1 MRHATRLLSAAL
13 DTGEV
18 EAAAIVDPERQVL
31 QSRFD
36 ELLEDVVEV
45 AGTARPIFRDVS
57 PPVRLLDL
65 DFERGRLLILPTGL
79 STLVLRTGSGVDA
92 GRLLDALSDD
102 LATFAEADRRSTP
115 PGGEAGDLAA
125 WFAAH
130 PSELDVPQAGAVP
143 GGLGGGPPAGGPE
156 TVPAVNGHHPSP
168 TWREPVASPAAP
180 AGTAPDQSLPAPGL
194 AAAPTPVYEPPA
206 GLPPREP
213 SYAEPGPADGTPAA
227 ERQPATEPREA
238 LVEVMNRLSR
248 IAAKTLGG
256 PVVRN
261 YLKKSQG
268 ALTDEHPALAPFA
281 IDLKGTITCSALDEA
296 DPRELGPA
304 VRAWADAFLRRAA
317 QVVPELDRID
327 LGELTDDL
335 ASLLEPNGFP
345 R

>member
-1 MRHATRLLSAAL
+1 
-13 DTGEV
+13 
-18 EAAAIVDPERQVL
+18 
-31 QSRFD
+31 
-36 ELLEDVVEV
+36 
-45 AGTARPIFRDVS
+45 
-57 PPVRLLDL
+57 
-65 DFERGRLLILPTGL
+65 
-79 STLVLRTGSGVDA
+79 
-92 GRLLDALSDD
+92 
-102 LATFAEADRRSTP
+102 
-115 PGGEAGDLAA
+115 
-125 WFAAH
+125 
-130 PSELDVPQAGAVP
+130 
-143 GGLGGGPPAGGPE
+143 
-156 TVPAVNGHHPSP
+156 
-168 TWREPVASPAAP
+168 
-180 AGTAPDQSLPAPGL
+180 
-194 AAAPTPVYEPPA
+194 
-206 GLPPREP
+206 
-213 SYAEPGPADGTPAA
+213 
-227 ERQPATEPREA
+227 
-238 LVEVMNRLSR
+238 MNRLSR